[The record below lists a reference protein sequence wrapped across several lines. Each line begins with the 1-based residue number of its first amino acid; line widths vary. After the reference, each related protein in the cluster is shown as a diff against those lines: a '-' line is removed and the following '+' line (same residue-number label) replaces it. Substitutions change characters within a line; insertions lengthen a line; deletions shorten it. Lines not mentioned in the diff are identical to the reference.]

1 MDRLL
6 LNRYLGIP
14 IFLGIMWLIFQTTFT
29 WIGTPLSDQLDAF
42 ISGPLSEW
50 IKSVMNTLH
59 ITSFLQ
65 DLITD
70 GIIAVWVLYWYL
82 YHKLLCY
89 SFYFFIR
96 RFRLYGKNSCI
107 NG

>member
-1 MDRLL
+1 MA
-6 LNRYLGIP
+6 Y
-14 IFLGIMWLIFQTTFT
+14 FQTTFT

-70 GIIAVWVLYWYL
+70 GIIAGVGSVLVFVPQIVVL
-82 YHKLLCY
+82 F
-89 SFYFFIR
+89 FYFFIR